1 MKLPQLAT
9 PIMAGL
15 VFGTCVL
22 LGAAVVQGTVR
33 ELAREGGVDAWVLL
47 AVPGLFAMLFALLVY
62 QGADRRVTSINKSL
76 SRGLLVALLTWMSF
90 SALATWV
97 WCLPENYGTCYGNV
111 MLLSGVAGGGPM
123 LAAALIAAA
132 IVGWLIQRRARTW
145 IATE

>member
-15 VFGTCVL
+15 VFGVCVL
-22 LGAAVVQGTVR
+22 IGAAVVQGTVR
-33 ELAREGGVDAWVLL
+33 ELAREGGVDPWVLL
-47 AVPGLFAMLFALLVY
+47 AVPGLFAMLFALIVY

-145 IATE
+145 IAKE

>member
-15 VFGTCVL
+15 VFGACVL

-33 ELAREGGVDAWVLL
+33 ELAREGGVDPWVLL
-47 AVPGLFAMLFALLVY
+47 AVPGLFAMLFALIVY

-111 MLLSGVAGGGPM
+111 MLLTGVAGGGPM

-145 IATE
+145 IAKE

>member
-111 MLLSGVAGGGPM
+111 MLLTGVAGGGPM

-145 IATE
+145 IAKE